1 MNNHA
6 CKLLVVAALA
16 CLAFGCGSKG
26 PRLYKA
32 GGTVTYKD
40 KPLENA
46 MVNFFYEDGS
56 SAAGLSDASGKFELN
71 YLGRTGGAAAGKCS
85 VTVVMTSPATS
96 VSAAPPGKLDIS
108 KMSPEEQKKMMTMTS
123 PQSAIPAAAG
133 TPAVVLPAKYS
144 DPKTSGLQFEIQAN
158 NNNNIPIVLKD

>member
-1 MNNHA
+1 MNNYA
-6 CKLLVVAALA
+6 CKLLVVVTLA
-16 CLAFGCGSKG
+16 CLASGCGSGG

-85 VTVVMTSPATS
+85 VTVVMTAPASS
-96 VSAAPPGKLDIS
+96 VSVAPGGKMDVS
-108 KMSPEEQKKMMTMTS
+108 KMSPDEQKKKMAMPS
-123 PQSAIPAAAG
+123 PQTAIPAATG